1 MLMNKKIKFLILPLL
16 FALVSC
22 GNDAST
28 SDATDTNNSSSSSDT
43 EGTEVPNDPHWVH
56 FETYCTATLDPV
68 FAAQIDVMPLVE
80 NGTLILEGWF
90 LESGYINIVS
100 FPYRVLEDVTLH
112 AKWTEGNPAEFTFS
126 STLDGSGYIVIS
138 YGGNATNVV
147 IPSYHNSKP
156 VLELGE
162 YLFNENGAILS
173 VTMPSMLIKIGMSA
187 FKNAIQLA
195 SISIPSNVTIIDTDA
210 FMDCSALQYVTMP
223 SRLEKVGN
231 SAFEGTA
238 LQTVVLNNRVNEI
251 RSRAF
256 ADCANL
262 REVYLDNLVP
272 PLRFA
277 NSFEN
282 TSSLLRYKVYES
294 SLDDYQTSPYW
305 SAFASQIIGR

>member
-1 MLMNKKIKFLILPLL
+1 MLMNKKIKLLMLPLL

-28 SDATDTNNSSSSSDT
+28 SDTTDTNNTSSSSDT

-56 FETYCTATLDPV
+56 FETYCSATLESV
-68 FAAQIDVMPLVE
+68 FTAQIDAMPLVE

-126 STLDGSGYIVIS
+126 STLDGSGYIVTS

-162 YLFNENGAILS
+162 YLFNEKDLS
-173 VTMPSMLIKIGMSA
+173 ELLNLNLSPTVDFVKNDCLIS
-187 FKNAIQLA
+187 LY
-195 SISIPSNVTIIDTDA
+195 SISFRGIYRSK
-210 FMDCSALQYVTMP
+210 Y
-223 SRLEKVGN
+223 KVNTEYPYRIHLIEN
-231 SAFEGTA
+231 SLLIENNS
-238 LQTVVLNNRVNEI
+238 NNR
-251 RSRAF
+251 F
-256 ADCANL
+256 
-262 REVYLDNLVP
+262 
-272 PLRFA
+272 
-277 NSFEN
+277 
-282 TSSLLRYKVYES
+282 
-294 SLDDYQTSPYW
+294 
-305 SAFASQIIGR
+305 